1 MKVRLH
7 IKGKNLWRLC
17 TLIVLCIVLSCCYTI
32 IDSVDQPGS
41 AVVGSTV
48 KITVNVKNSCNSSG
62 TARIIFGFL
71 TPKGWKT
78 GDNAKVTYSSSKGDG
93 NMVLL
98 PANSTIIAAHS
109 NGVNWPTYMK
119 NFFGNAGNLI
129 DDVEWVAY
137 QSDVPV
143 NYNNGDKITGT
154 INITINNIGADGN
167 PTLVKL
173 AYVVANDQNGF
184 TFDGNDGDSSPTTEY
199 YNEFVNPS
207 CFELT
212 GGTGDLVDFC
222 NPQLTTIDPPKSLD
236 NDIVTLT
243 YNNNVVT
250 PALLANS
257 SAVYLCATA
266 TMSDGKT
273 VTVCDQSAQTMLT
286 QTSATS
292 GIYRL
297 TFWPRKLFGAT
308 TGQTVISMT
317 YFITDKSGSTKIG
330 YGGTSAPFT
339 YKFKCT

>member
-32 IDSVDQPGS
+32 ITSVDQPAS

-48 KITVNVKNSCNSSG
+48 NITVHVNNSCNSSG
-62 TARIIFGFL
+62 TAHFIFGFL

-78 GDNAKVTYSSSKGDG
+78 AQNAKITYNSSKGNG
-93 NMVLL
+93 NMVLI
-98 PANSTIIAAHS
+98 PSTTIAPNS

-137 QSDVPV
+137 QSDVPIT
-143 NYNNGDKITGT
+143 YNNGDKISGT
-154 INITINNIGADGN
+154 VNITFTNIGADGN
-167 PTLVKL
+167 PTEVKL

-199 YNEFVNPS
+199 YNELITP
-207 CFELT
+207 CFQLT

-243 YNNNVVT
+243 YNNNVIT
-250 PALLANS
+250 PALLPNS

-273 VTVCDQSAQTMLT
+273 VTVCDQSAKTMLA

-292 GIYRL
+292 GIYQL
-297 TFWPRKLFGAT
+297 TFWPRKFFGAT
-308 TGQTVISMT
+308 TGQTVVSMT
-317 YFITDKSGSTKIG
+317 YFITDKAGTTQVG
-330 YGGTSAPFT
+330 YGGTNSPFT